1 MITISSTAQEHF
13 VKLLSQQAEGTHIRV
28 FVVNPG
34 TAKAE
39 CGVSYCPASAKVDWL
54 EPLCLI

>member
-1 MITISSTAQEHF
+1 MITISETAQSHF
-13 VKLLSQQAEGTHIRV
+13 VKLLSQQAEGTNIRV

-39 CGVSYCPASAKVDWL
+39 CGVSYCPKDAVEDSD
-54 EPLCLI
+54 IT